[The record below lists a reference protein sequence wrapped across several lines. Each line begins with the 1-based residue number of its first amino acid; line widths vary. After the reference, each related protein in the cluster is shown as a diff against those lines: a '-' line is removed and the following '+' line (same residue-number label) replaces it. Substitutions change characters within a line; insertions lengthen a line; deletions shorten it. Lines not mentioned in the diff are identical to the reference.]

1 MVVLAGVVDVE
12 VEALD
17 DCVVDVDLEVL
28 DDVFVVVVCFVDDGV
43 VVDANVVDSGWPLT
57 ILLTVAAT
65 LMPKAILP
73 PVLARKSI
81 LPFNTCEPRDLSP

>member
-12 VEALD
+12 VETLD
-17 DCVVDVDLEVL
+17 GGVVDVDLELL
-28 DDVFVVVVCFVDDGV
+28 DDVFVDVVGTVDDGV
-43 VVDANVVDSGWPLT
+43 VVDADVVDSGWPLT
-57 ILLTVAAT
+57 ILLTVAVT

-81 LPFNTCEPRDLSP
+81 VPFNICEPRDLSP